1 MELFNKITKW
11 ISEKKKKFVC
21 LVLLAFFVPIF
32 LVLFIYS
39 IPSLIPSYVSP
50 LSAGDLLGY
59 YASFVATLGT
69 VTLGLIAAM
78 QSQIINE
85 LSIKANEPDLAYRC
99 VSVDSTFSL
108 SIKNRSENITRF
120 PTLYEASLFPK
131 HVKAPKIELK
141 LDNNNVDLLKENNVL
156 DVKLNYGKGKIP
168 SKFILVANLN
178 YQDKLGLH
186 YNKKITFECDN
197 GKFSDVILIEDEPKK
212 KLLSGG
218 KIQIRKQSDF
228 DK

>member
-1 MELFNKITKW
+1 MELFNKIIKW

-69 VTLGLIAAM
+69 VTLGLLAAM

-85 LSIKANEPDLAYRC
+85 LSIKANEPDLVYKC
-99 VSVDSTFSL
+99 VSV
-108 SIKNRSENITRF
+108 
-120 PTLYEASLFPK
+120 
-131 HVKAPKIELK
+131 
-141 LDNNNVDLLKENNVL
+141 NNN
-156 DVKLNYGKGKIP
+156 
-168 SKFILVANLN
+168 
-178 YQDKLGLH
+178 
-186 YNKKITFECDN
+186 
-197 GKFSDVILIEDEPKK
+197 FSIGE
-212 KLLSGG
+212 
-218 KIQIRKQSDF
+218 
-228 DK
+228 